1 MVLMHGAQQEFYK
14 SLTKKFPGSFVSAK
28 VLEIG
33 SLDINGTIRQYFA
46 NCDYIGV
53 DVGEGPCVDVVA
65 FGQDLDYADGTFDHT
80 TSSELMEHCVAWK
93 EVFAN
98 MHRMTK
104 KGGLVSFTCAWGPS
118 DDRVGKGRPEHGTTR
133 SDVGSS
139 PLTVALGIEY
149 YENRN
154 AKDFEEA
161 FDLKKMFKDY
171 EFIENDLNL
180 DLYFLGV
187 KK

>member
-1 MVLMHGAQQEFYK
+1 MHGAQQDFYK
-14 SLTKKFPGSFVSAK
+14 SLTKKFPGSFVSAN

-33 SLDINGTIRQYFA
+33 SLNINGTIRQYFA

-53 DVGEGPCVDVVA
+53 DVGEGDCVDVVA
-65 FGQDLDYADGTFDHT
+65 FGQDLDYPDNTFDHV

-93 EVFAN
+93 EVFVN

-104 KGGLVSFTCAWGPS
+104 PKGLVSFTCAWGPT
-118 DDRVGKGRPEHGTTR
+118 DDRVAKGRPEHGTSR

-139 PLTVALGIEY
+139 PLTVELGIEY

-154 AKDFEEA
+154 AKDFEDE
-161 FDLKKMFKDY
+161 FDLDSMFSEY

-180 DLYFLGV
+180 DLYFWGI

>member
-1 MVLMHGAQQEFYK
+1 MHGAQQEFYK
-14 SLTKKFPGSFVSAK
+14 SIATKFPKAFSNAN

-33 SLDINGTIRQYFA
+33 SLDINGTIRQYFTD
-46 NCDYIGV
+46 CDYIGV
-53 DVGEGPCVDVVA
+53 DVGPGPCVDVVA
-65 FGQDLDYADGTFDHT
+65 FGQDLDYPDNTFDHS

-93 EVFAN
+93 EVFTN

-104 KGGLVSFTCAWGPS
+104 KKGLVSFTCAWGPT
-118 DDRVGKGRPEHGTTR
+118 DNRVDGGRPEHGTTR

-154 AKDFEEA
+154 ALDFEEA
-161 FDLKKMFKDY
+161 FNLDDMFSDY
-171 EFIENDLNL
+171 DFIENDLNL
-180 DLYFLGV
+180 DLYFWGIV
-187 KK
+187 K